1 MKRYL
6 ARRLAAT
13 AVTLAG
19 IVVAVFLLI
28 HAAPG
33 DPALLYAGFRPGDRP
48 PAAVLDEV
56 RRAHG
61 LDRPLAAQLGSW
73 AARAA
78 RLDLGDSISH
88 RRPVASL
95 IAERIPATLLLNGLA
110 LLVALVVAVPLG
122 VAGAVRPGSWV
133 DRSSAAALFL
143 LYSLPTFWTALL
155 LIEVFAVRLD
165 LFPLFGATSSGS
177 ESLPVG
183 ERFAD
188 RIAHLVLPVTAL
200 SYGMIAFLAR
210 FVRSSLRESLG
221 EEYVRTARAKGAGMG
236 TVVWIHAFR
245 NALVPMVSLLG
256 VVIPWL
262 LSGSVIVEQIFQ
274 WNGIGS
280 LFFGAILSRDYPL
293 VVGLTLVAALVTL
306 AASVISDFLYAVVDP
321 RIRVGE
327 SA

>member
-33 DPALLYAGFRPGDRP
+33 DPALLYAGLRPGS
-48 PAAVLDEV
+48 PAPDAVLDEV

-61 LDRPLAAQLGSW
+61 LDRPLAVQLGSW

-78 RLDLGDSISH
+78 RLDLGESIVH
-88 RRPVASL
+88 RRPVAAL
-95 IAERIPATLLLNGLA
+95 VGERLPATLLLNGLA
-110 LLVALVVAVPLG
+110 LIAALVVAIPLG
-122 VAGAVRPGSWV
+122 VAAAVRPGSWI
-133 DRSSAAALFL
+133 DRASAAALFL

-155 LIEVFAVRLD
+155 LIELFVVRLD
-165 LFPLFGATSSGS
+165 LLPLFGAASATDGMLSPG
-177 ESLPVG
+177 L
-183 ERFAD
+183 AD
-188 RIAHLVLPVTAL
+188 RAAHLVLPVTVL

-210 FVRSSLRESLG
+210 FVRSSVREVLG
-221 EEYVRTARAKGAGMG
+221 EEYIRTARAKGASGG
-236 TVVWIHAFR
+236 AVVWSHAFR

-256 VVIPWL
+256 IVIPWL
-262 LSGSVIVEQIFQ
+262 LSGSIIVEQVFQ
-274 WNGIGS
+274 WPGIGS
-280 LFFGAILSRDYPL
+280 LFFGAILTRDYPL
-293 VVGLTLVAALVTL
+293 VMGLTLVAALVTV
-306 AASVISDFLYAVVDP
+306 AASAIADVLYAFADP

-327 SA
+327 AA

>member
-33 DPALLYAGFRPGDRP
+33 DPALLYAGLRPGSRA

-61 LDRPLAAQLGSW
+61 LDRPLAVQLGTW

-78 RLDLGDSISH
+78 RLDLGESILH

-95 IAERIPATLLLNGLA
+95 IGEHLPATLLLNGLA
-110 LLVALVVAVPLG
+110 LVVALVVAVPLG
-122 VAGAVRPGSWV
+122 VAAAVRPGSWI
-133 DRSSAAALFL
+133 DRGSAAALFL
-143 LYSLPTFWTALL
+143 LYSLPAFWTALL
-155 LIEVFAVRLD
+155 LIEVFVVRFD
-165 LFPLFGATSSGS
+165 LLPLFGVASP
-177 ESLPVG
+177 EHDAFSLG
-183 ERFAD
+183 GRLAD
-188 RIAHLVLPVTAL
+188 RAAHLVLPVTVL

-210 FVRSSLRESLG
+210 FVRSSLREVLG
-221 EEYVRTARAKGAGMG
+221 EEYIRTARAKGAGMRA
-236 TVVWIHAFR
+236 VVWIHAFR

-256 VVIPWL
+256 IVIPWL
-262 LSGSVIVEQIFQ
+262 LSGSIIVEQIFQ
-274 WNGIGS
+274 WPGIGN

-293 VVGLTLVAALVTL
+293 VMGLTLVAALVTVV
-306 AASVISDFLYAVVDP
+306 ASMVSDLLYAIADP

-327 SA
+327 GG